1 MCTGRLQY
9 FGSMDKQCIVVYY
22 STTLNGDTIH
32 IYIGF
37 AKLCYMANFDICMI
51 SMNIYIFEFGICC
64 NWFLHKFQIVR
75 NEILTPHNCKEEEH
89 LKRVSLT

>member
-1 MCTGRLQY
+1 MCTGRLRY
-9 FGSMDKQCIVVYY
+9 IGSMDKQCIVVYY
-22 STTLNGDTIH
+22 STTLNGVTITYLYR
-32 IYIGF
+32 ICEIVLYG
-37 AKLCYMANFDICMI
+37 KFDICMI